1 MESSTH
7 IHEFSGGRIKAGRER
22 LSVVKTHHYFQ
33 HEKTAEINT
42 SH

>member
-22 LSVVKTHHYFQ
+22 FSVVKTHHYFQ
-33 HEKTAEINT
+33 HEKAIKTTA